1 MPYTYKSLALMWLTT
16 FGLFALTASGMVQ
29 TRWLLAV
36 ILGAL
41 AAPFIILKTP
51 PAAGVA
57 VGSQRRARAVPAA
70 TRSVVY

>member
-41 AAPFIILKTP
+41 AAPFIILKDP

-57 VGSQRRARAVPAA
+57 VELQRRARAVPAA
-70 TRSVVY
+70 TQSVVY